1 LDGSNANLVLTVI
14 GPDRPGLVSII
25 SETVTAGGGNWLD
38 TRMQSLAGM
47 FAGILLVA
55 VPAEKAQ
62 ALLSSLRGLETQGL
76 RLIIETAADIAPP
89 PAGHTATL
97 DLVGLDRPGIV
108 RDLSRVLAEQRV
120 SIVELE
126 TERTSASF
134 SGEPMFKA
142 RAVLALP
149 EGLGIDALQASI
161 EGLARELMVDLTL
174 GDSDTAA

>member
-1 LDGSNANLVLTVI
+1 MRPTDANLVLTVI
-14 GPDRPGLVSII
+14 GPDRPGLVSAL
-25 SETVTAGGGNWLD
+25 SEAVTAGGGNWLD

-55 VPAEKAQ
+55 VPADKAR
-62 ALLSSLRGLETQGL
+62 ALVESLQKLEAQGL
-76 RLIIETAADIAPP
+76 RLIVETSAEQ
-89 PAGHTATL
+89 PAQLGAGTVTL

-126 TERTSASF
+126 TERTTASF

-142 RAVLALP
+142 HAVLTLP
-149 EGLGIDALQASI
+149 HGLDVGTLQTSI
-161 EGLARELMVDLTL
+161 EALARELMVDLTL
-174 GDSDTAA
+174 AREAP